1 MNSLYNSITSFG
13 GENTNSKIIKKH
25 KQKKPKDFTTNSF
38 EKRIFIYH
46 TLQQKH
52 PDSVYVILLPSNN
65 KPIEGIRQKYIIQ
78 KDHPMQTLIQNVRSR
93 AILNSHEALYFFL
106 MKNDESGVMATP
118 SILMSTLYEQ
128 FKSKDG
134 FLYIQYSAENTF
146 G

>member
-1 MNSLYNSITSFG
+1 MNSLYNSITSLG
-13 GENTNSKIIKKH
+13 GNDDNILIGKKH
-25 KQKKPKDFTTNSF
+25 KQKKPKDFMTNSL
-38 EKRIFIYH
+38 EKRIFIFH

-52 PDSVYVILLPSNN
+52 PESVYVILIPANN
-65 KPIEGIRQKYIIQ
+65 KPIEGVRQKYIIQ
-78 KDHPMQTLIQNVRSR
+78 KDHPMQTLIQNVRAR
-93 AILNSHEALYFFL
+93 AVLNSHEALYFFL
-106 MKNDESGVMATP
+106 MKNDDSGVMATP